1 MVLFERV
8 IDECLSGVVSLC
20 CMTTNPLGKLK
31 VSFLYESWFFV
42 HSFIMKGQFEEIWKS
57 IHRVALGS
65 NRTNLQSGGYIKVSF
80 IVWSICTMSNMFDN
94 FSGSFFVVFKQE
106 ILTAFSLGHFVRF

>member
-31 VSFLYESWFFV
+31 VSFSYESWFFCTFFYNERTV
-42 HSFIMKGQFEEIWKS
+42 WRNMKN

-80 IVWSICTMSNMFDN
+80 VVWSICTVSNMFDN
-94 FSGSFFVVFKQE
+94 FNGSFFVLFKQE
-106 ILTAFSLGHFVRF
+106 IFDSF